1 MSLLPAFYFSSKKED
16 PKTCVQFNLSTI
28 NNVPCME
35 LNSSCNIDFE
45 INNVK
50 YILDLSLLIKTDMKS
65 EPLVEIK
72 HNINKCEDQTSGV
85 YNVEELLSFMNDFK
99 NKIENQVQEENKNL
113 EQYEKT
119 SNLLNEKMKELL
131 NLEDDLKNKE
141 QLRDKTIDDIKVE
154 SGKLEDLISKQKEIQ
169 NSITY
174 LSKVQQELISS
185 EEEVKNDQAH
195 NELIQNIKT
204 YNEEIN
210 LKNKILEEVDPLKI
224 SETDSSSIET
234 QKLPETVVNVP
245 FNQNNIISYLK
256 NELET
261 IYQDEK
267 KIDNINPVEDKEK
280 IDYLKDKYA
289 TQVNTDSTEEE
300 KLALNIA
307 EDIYDHLKLI
317 ITDNPDMIYTNLT
330 YVITEL
336 MKFVETFNMEG
347 FDKKEFI
354 IMSIKRVL
362 NEMNISSSSTD
373 IIIDKICP
381 ELIDILL
388 LVDQRKII
396 IRKKLSCFIPWCS

>member
-1 MSLLPAFYFSSKKED
+1 
-16 PKTCVQFNLSTI
+16 
-28 NNVPCME
+28 ME
-35 LNSSCNIDFE
+35 
-45 INNVK
+45 
-50 YILDLSLLIKTDMKS
+50 
-65 EPLVEIK
+65 
-72 HNINKCEDQTSGV
+72 
-85 YNVEELLSFMNDFK
+85 
-99 NKIENQVQEENKNL
+99 
-113 EQYEKT
+113 
-119 SNLLNEKMKELL
+119 
-131 NLEDDLKNKE
+131 
-141 QLRDKTIDDIKVE
+141 
-154 SGKLEDLISKQKEIQ
+154 
-169 NSITY
+169 
-174 LSKVQQELISS
+174 
-185 EEEVKNDQAH
+185 AH
-195 NELIQNIKT
+195 NELMKNIKT

-210 LKNKILEEVDPLKI
+210 LKNKMLEEVDSLKI
-224 SETDSSSIET
+224 SETDSATIET

-354 IMSIKRVL
+354 IISIKRVL